1 MRENNM
7 RFITPL
13 LVLVL
18 FSSHLALSAEG
29 VVDTKSKYGARET
42 ADRLEKILAAKGLK
56 IFSRI
61 SHSDNAAKA
70 GLELRPT
77 ELIIFG
83 DPKVGTLLMQCSQ
96 SVAID
101 LPLKML
107 VWEDENRQVW
117 LSYNDL
123 GYLKVRHNIQGCD
136 EVIARMTSVLEG
148 IAQQAT
154 QR

>member
-1 MRENNM
+1 MR
-7 RFITPL
+7 
-13 LVLVL
+13 
-18 FSSHLALSAEG
+18 
-29 VVDTKSKYGARET
+29 
-42 ADRLEKILAAKGLK
+42 

-70 GLELRPT
+70 GLELRST

-101 LPLKML
+101 LPLKAL
-107 VWEDENRQVW
+107 VWEDEKGQVW
-117 LSYNDL
+117 LSYNDPN
-123 GYLKVRHNIQGCD
+123 YLKERHNIQGCD
-136 EVIARMTSVLEG
+136 EVIAKMAAVLEG
-148 IAQQAT
+148 ITQQAA